1 MAQLTCKNLTLG
13 YDNRAIQE
21 DLNFSIDAG
30 DYLCIVGENGSGKST
45 LMKTLLHLQAPISG
59 SIELGDGLKKKRI
72 GYLPQ
77 QTLVQRDFPA
87 SVREIVLS
95 GCQSRCGWRPFY
107 NKEEK
112 MVAQRAMEKMM
123 IQDLADQCY
132 RELSGG
138 QQQRVLLARALCAAQ
153 KILLLDEP
161 VSGLDPRVTA
171 EMYQL
176 IRNLNKK
183 DGITIIMISHDI
195 AAAVNMQHIS
205 CISGSIASS
214 EQRNSIWKAVWE
226 RRLLDR
232 KERTNKMFETL
243 RMYFQYPFVRYALIV
258 GVLIALCSSLLGVT
272 LVLKRFSFI
281 GDGLSHVAFGAM
293 AIASVLNITNN
304 MLFILPVTVICAI
317 LLLRAGQNTRI
328 KGDAAI
334 AMISVGALAI
344 GYLLMNLF
352 FHQPKYL
359 RRCMQY
365 IVRLHIDPDTDK
377 RRGMAVCN
385 PFCCGCCYFYSFL

>member
-59 SIELGDGLKKKRI
+59 SIELGDGLKKNEI

-77 QTLVQRDFPA
+77 QALVQRDFPA

-138 QQQRVLLARALCAAQ
+138 QQQRVAIARALMTKPA
-153 KILLLDEP
+153 LLLADEP
-161 VSGLDPRVTA
+161 T
-171 EMYQL
+171 
-176 IRNLNKK
+176 
-183 DGITIIMISHDI
+183 
-195 AAAVNMQHIS
+195 
-205 CISGSIASS
+205 GSFDAKTT
-214 EQRNSIWKAVWE
+214 QN
-226 RRLLDR
+226 
-232 KERTNKMFETL
+232 
-243 RMYFQYPFVRYALIV
+243 
-258 GVLIALCSSLLGVT
+258 
-272 LVLKRFSFI
+272 
-281 GDGLSHVAFGAM
+281 VAG
-293 AIASVLNITNN
+293 
-304 MLFILPVTVICAI
+304 
-317 LLLRAGQNTRI
+317 
-328 KGDAAI
+328 
-334 AMISVGALAI
+334 
-344 GYLLMNLF
+344 
-352 FHQPKYL
+352 
-359 RRCMQY
+359 
-365 IVRLHIDPDTDK
+365 
-377 RRGMAVCN
+377 
-385 PFCCGCCYFYSFL
+385 